1 MESAFKKLSGGN
13 GIAQGMKTSQTVAT
27 EQQAKPAAQQNQET
41 FENMMHGN
49 PTTPPK
55 DEHEAAVRMNQATAK
70 GLMNGT
76 IKPVGTGQKP
86 VEKNTEQSPIIN
98 QPKSYAEMF
107 AELNKGMMEPP
118 EQQKSREK
126 KERTDAIVRSV
137 GDGLSALSRMY
148 FATKGAVTAH
158 NPQNDLTASANK
170 RREYLQQQREK
181 NKAAWLTGYQR
192 ALALDEEAR
201 KNNMTAA
208 EAFRYHNMLNS
219 NKERVA
225 DQGDR
230 RLDQG
235 DARLEQ
241 NQKKLDLTK
250 FKYDTDKE
258 YKDSTLKIKQLLAN
272 NQINRWQAQTAIS
285 EMAEARKAANGGTSG
300 SNKKLTA
307 AGYWNE
313 YYEAMSTPEGK
324 AKIQQIIR
332 QNPSLRKVNQN
343 SVRFIMDR
351 YHGRKSSAKVVSS
364 SSNKSSAKSGS
375 NKTTSSKKKTGV
387 NWK

>member
-1 MESAFKKLSGGN
+1 MKSALEKLSGGK

-27 EQQAKPAAQQNQET
+27 EQQAKPAAQLNQET
-41 FENMMHGN
+41 FGKMMNGE

-70 GLMNGT
+70 GLLNGT
-76 IKPVGTGQKP
+76 IKPVEAAQKP
-86 VEKNTEQSPIIN
+86 EEKKPEQSPVIN

-107 AELNKGMMEPP
+107 AELNKGMLETP
-118 EQQKSREK
+118 EQQRSREK
-126 KERTDAIVRSV
+126 KERTDAIIRSV

-170 RREYLQQQREK
+170 RKEYFQQQREK

-192 ALALDEEAR
+192 AMALDEEAR

-208 EAFRYHNMLNS
+208 EAFRYHNMLTDYKN
-219 NKERVA
+219 RTA

-235 DARLEQ
+235 DTRLEQ
-241 NQKKLDLTK
+241 NQQKLDLTK
-250 FKYDTDKE
+250 YKYDTDRN
-258 YKDSTLKIKQLLAN
+258 YNDSILKIKQQLADG
-272 NQINRWQAQTAIS
+272 QISRWQAQTAIS
-285 EMAEARKAANGGTSG
+285 EMSEARKGAKGGSSG
-300 SNKKLTA
+300 TGKKLTA

-324 AKIQQIIR
+324 AKIQSIIR
-332 QNPSLRKVNQN
+332 QNPSLRGKVNQN
-343 SVRFIMDR
+343 SVRYIMDR
-351 YHGRKSSAKVVSS
+351 YYGRKSSSMVRGGNKAAKT
-364 SSNKSSAKSGS
+364 SG
-375 NKTTSSKKKTGV
+375 KKQPTAAKKKTGV